1 MAQIF
6 HPSTNTFSRFTIYL
20 VVVVVLSAGAV
31 FGSLHRSPYL
41 TQANVV
47 RTQPVPFSHR
57 HHVREVGLDCR
68 YCHTS
73 VEDTAVAG
81 IPPTKT
87 CMNCHSQVWKD
98 SPMLAPVQDS
108 YRTGASLQW
117 VRVHDLADFA
127 YFDHSIHVKKGIGCS
142 TCHGQVDD
150 MPLMWRDAT
159 LLMAWCLECHRA
171 PEKFVRPRSEVFNM
185 SWKPG
190 PNQEEVGRALVSE
203 HKIKN
208 DILSDC
214 STCHR

>member
-20 VVVVVLSAGAV
+20 VVLLVISAGTI
-31 FGSLHRSPYL
+31 FGSLHRSPYF

-57 HHVREVGLDCR
+57 HHVSEIGIDCR
-68 YCHTS
+68 YCHVH
-73 VEDTAVAG
+73 VEETAVAG

-98 SPMLAPVQDS
+98 SPMLEPVRES
-108 YRTGASLQW
+108 YRTGKSLEW

-127 YFDHSIHVKKGIGCS
+127 YFDHSIHVKKGVGCT

-159 LLMAWCLECHRA
+159 LLMGWCLDCHRA
-171 PEKFVRPRSEVFNM
+171 PENFVRPRSEVFNTQ
-185 SWKPG
+185 WKPG
-190 PNQEEVGRALVSE
+190 PDQAEKGRALVAA
-203 HKIKN
+203 HKI
-208 DILSDC
+208 LRLEDC